1 MRVYPISRR
10 RILTGGGTALVG
22 MLCPLGTM
30 RGASAAAPI
39 PVAIANASGNVNLT
53 MQELMKQQ
61 GYLQEMGLAPT
72 ITNVADGSKITGG
85 LIGGDVDLT
94 TMAGFGQV
102 FPAIERGARLKILAG
117 AGLLPTLALYSSKP
131 GIKTLKDLEG
141 RTIA

>member
-1 MRVYPISRR
+1 MPSREHPISRR
-10 RILTGGGTALVG
+10 RILTRGGTVLFG
-22 MLCPLGTM
+22 MLCPLGAM
-30 RGASAAAPI
+30 RGAFAAAPI

-85 LIGGDVDLT
+85 LIGGDVDLA

-102 FPAIERGARLKILAG
+102 FPAIERGAKLKILAG
-117 AGLLPTLALYSSKP
+117 ACPCPRSRSTRPSP
-131 GIKTLKDLEG
+131 GS
-141 RTIA
+141 RR